1 MLPGHTSL
9 ARIEALSPED
19 RRAPAQQC
27 NQHESLPQGLA
38 ARLTGTINVTLTT
51 NRLPHADIEGNFA
64 SLLICHNSWHTIA
77 VTHGTRTLTRLAEL
91 SRKTVLTAYG
101 HPNGLARLL
110 MITRVHETTLIRR
123 ADMAG

>member
-1 MLPGHTSL
+1 MREAVRGVLPALSGP

-38 ARLTGTINVTLTT
+38 VRLTGTINVTLTT

-64 SLLICHNSWHTIA
+64 SLLICRNSWHTDLNPTPDSA
-77 VTHGTRTLTRLAEL
+77 GSRTA
-91 SRKTVLTAYG
+91 
-101 HPNGLARLL
+101 
-110 MITRVHETTLIRR
+110 LIRR

>member
-1 MLPGHTSL
+1 MRDAVLGVLPGHSGP

-19 RRAPAQQC
+19 RRAPAQQY

-64 SLLICHNSWHTIA
+64 PLLIGHNS
-77 VTHGTRTLTRLAEL
+77 
-91 SRKTVLTAYG
+91 
-101 HPNGLARLL
+101 
-110 MITRVHETTLIRR
+110 
-123 ADMAG
+123 